1 VAEGER
7 VILETGET
15 KGMTSV
21 LREIL
26 EALALA
32 LVVFILIQASA
43 QNFRVEG
50 SSMAPTL
57 EGQQYLL
64 VNKLIYFT
72 FDVERFSRI
81 VPFWE
86 VNKSEVSRPFRP
98 PRLGEIIV
106 FHFPGEPR
114 RDFVKRVIGRP
125 GDKVEIVGG
134 TVLVNDSVHEEPYLD
149 EPFTENMSPRLMG
162 RHEYFVMGDNR
173 SHSNDSRSW
182 GGVPEENVV
191 GKVWLIYWPF
201 AEFGI
206 PR

>member
-1 VAEGER
+1 
-7 VILETGET
+7 
-15 KGMTSV
+15 MTSV

-32 LVVFILIQASA
+32 IVVFILIQASA

-64 VNKLIYFT
+64 VNKLVYFK

-81 VPFWE
+81 VPFWR
-86 VNKSEVSRPFRP
+86 VDKSDASRPFRP

-114 RDFVKRVIGRP
+114 RDFVKRVIGLP
-125 GDKVEIVGG
+125 GDKVEIVDGM
-134 TVLVNDSVHEEPYLD
+134 VLVNDAVQTEPYLE
-149 EPFTENMSPRLMG
+149 EPFTDTMPPRRMG
-162 RHEYFVMGDNR
+162 EGEYFVMGDNR
-173 SHSNDSRSW
+173 SHSNDSRNW
-182 GGVPEENVV
+182 GGVPEDNVV

-201 AEFGI
+201 PEFGV

>member
-1 VAEGER
+1 
-7 VILETGET
+7 
-15 KGMTSV
+15 MTSV

-32 LVVFILIQASA
+32 IVVFILIQASA

-64 VNKLIYFT
+64 VNKLVYFT
-72 FDVERFSRI
+72 FDVERFSRT
-81 VPFWE
+81 VPFWN
-86 VNKSEVSRPFRP
+86 VNESDVRRPFRP

-106 FHFPGEPR
+106 FHFPGEPQ
-114 RDFVKRVIGRP
+114 RDFVKRVIGQP
-125 GDKVEIVGG
+125 GDKVEIVDG
-134 TVLVNDSVHEEPYLD
+134 TVLVNDSVHREPYLNK
-149 EPFTENMSPRLMG
+149 PFTENMSPRRMG
-162 RHEYFVMGDNR
+162 ESEYFVMGDNR
-173 SHSNDSRSW
+173 SHSNDSRNW
-182 GGVPEENVV
+182 GAVPEENVV

-201 AEFGI
+201 PAFGI

>member
-1 VAEGER
+1 
-7 VILETGET
+7 
-15 KGMTSV
+15 MTSV

-32 LVVFILIQASA
+32 IVVFILIQASA

-64 VNKLIYFT
+64 VNKLVYFT

-81 VPFWE
+81 VPFWS
-86 VNKSEVSRPFRP
+86 VDKSEVSRPFRP
-98 PRLGEIIV
+98 PKLGEIIV

-114 RDFVKRVIGRP
+114 RDFVKRVIGLP
-125 GDKVEIVGG
+125 GDKVEIVDGM
-134 TVLVNDSVHEEPYLD
+134 VLVNDSVHAEPYLN
-149 EPFTENMSPRLMG
+149 EPFDGTMSARRMG
-162 RHEYFVMGDNR
+162 EDEYFVMGDNR
-173 SHSNDSRSW
+173 SHSNDSRNW
-182 GGVPEENVV
+182 GGVPEDNVV

-201 AEFGI
+201 PEFGV

>member
-1 VAEGER
+1 MSAV
-7 VILETGET
+7 T
-15 KGMTSV
+15 
-21 LREIL
+21 REIL

-32 LVVFILIQASA
+32 VVVFILIQASA

-64 VNKLIYFT
+64 VNKLVYFK
-72 FDVERFSRI
+72 FDVERFSRVI
-81 VPFWE
+81 PFWE
-86 VNKSEVSRPFRP
+86 LDKADVSRPFRP

-106 FHFPGEPR
+106 FEFPGEPR
-114 RDFVKRVIGRP
+114 RDFVKRVIGLP
-125 GDKVEIVGG
+125 GDKVEIVDG
-134 TVLVNDSVHEEPYLD
+134 TVLVNDVVHHEPYLND
-149 EPFTENMSPRLMG
+149 PFTDNMPARRMG
-162 RHEYFVMGDNR
+162 DGEYFVMGDNR
-173 SHSNDSRSW
+173 SHSNDSRNW

-201 AEFGI
+201 PEFGT

>member
-1 VAEGER
+1 
-7 VILETGET
+7 
-15 KGMTSV
+15 MTSV

-32 LVVFILIQASA
+32 IVVFILIQASA

-64 VNKLIYFT
+64 VNKLVYFT
-72 FDVERFSRI
+72 FDVERFSRV
-81 VPFWE
+81 VPFWQ
-86 VNKSEVSRPFRP
+86 VDKHDVSRPFRP

-106 FHFPGEPR
+106 FHFPGDPQFPGEPR
-114 RDFVKRVIGRP
+114 RDFVKRVIGQP
-125 GDKVEIVGG
+125 GDKVEIVDGM
-134 TVLVNDSVHEEPYLD
+134 VLVNDSVHLEPYLR
-149 EPFTENMSPRLMG
+149 ESFAENMSPRRMG
-162 RHEYFVMGDNR
+162 EDEYFVMGDNR
-173 SHSNDSRSW
+173 SHSNDSRNW
-182 GGVPEENVV
+182 GAVPEENVV

-201 AEFGI
+201 PEFGI

>member
-1 VAEGER
+1 
-7 VILETGET
+7 
-15 KGMTSV
+15 MSSV
-21 LREIL
+21 LREVV

-32 LVVFILIQASA
+32 IVVFILIQASA

-64 VNKLIYFT
+64 VNKLVYFT

-81 VPFWE
+81 VPFWNVE
-86 VNKSEVSRPFRP
+86 RSDASRPFRP

-106 FHFPGEPR
+106 FHFPGEPQ
-114 RDFVKRVIGRP
+114 RDFVKRVIGLP
-125 GDKVEIVGG
+125 GDKVEIVHG
-134 TVLVNDSVHEEPYLD
+134 TVLVNDVVFAEPYLK
-149 EPFTENMSPRLMG
+149 EPFTDNMAPRRMG
-162 RHEYFVMGDNR
+162 AGEYFVMGDNR
-173 SHSNDSRSW
+173 SHSNDSRNW
-182 GGVPEENVV
+182 GSVPEDNVV

>member
-1 VAEGER
+1 
-7 VILETGET
+7 
-15 KGMTSV
+15 MTSV

-32 LVVFILIQASA
+32 IVVFILIQASA

-64 VNKLIYFT
+64 VNKLVYFT
-72 FDVERFSRI
+72 FDVERFSRV
-81 VPFWE
+81 VPFWS
-86 VNKSEVSRPFRP
+86 VDKSDVSRPFRP

-106 FHFPGEPR
+106 FHFPGEPQ
-114 RDFVKRVIGRP
+114 RDFVKRVIGLP
-125 GDKVEIVGG
+125 GDKVEIVDGK
-134 TVLVNDSVHEEPYLD
+134 VLVNDSVHTEPYLN
-149 EPFTENMSPRLMG
+149 EPFNGNMAARRMG
-162 RHEYFVMGDNR
+162 EDEYFVMGDNR
-173 SHSNDSRSW
+173 SHSNDSRNW
-182 GGVPEENVV
+182 GGVPEDNVV

-201 AEFGI
+201 PEFGV

>member
-1 VAEGER
+1 
-7 VILETGET
+7 
-15 KGMTSV
+15 MTSV
-21 LREIL
+21 FREIL

-32 LVVFILIQASA
+32 IVVFILIQASA

-64 VNKLIYFT
+64 VNKLVYFK

-81 VPFWE
+81 IPIWNVDR
-86 VNKSEVSRPFRP
+86 SEASRPFRP

-106 FHFPGEPR
+106 FHFPGEPQ
-114 RDFVKRVIGRP
+114 RDFVKRVIGLP
-125 GDKVEIVGG
+125 GDKVEIVDG
-134 TVLVNDSVHEEPYLD
+134 TVLVNDAVFAEPYLKG
-149 EPFTENMSPRLMG
+149 PFTDSMAPRRVDQG
-162 RHEYFVMGDNR
+162 EYFVMGDNR
-173 SHSNDSRSW
+173 SHSNDSRNW
-182 GGVPEENVV
+182 GGVPEDNVV

-201 AEFGI
+201 AEFGM

>member
-1 VAEGER
+1 
-7 VILETGET
+7 
-15 KGMTSV
+15 MTSV

-32 LVVFILIQASA
+32 IVVFILIQASA

-64 VNKLIYFT
+64 VNKLVYFS
-72 FDVERFSRI
+72 FDVERFSRV
-81 VPFWE
+81 VPFWQ
-86 VNKSEVSRPFRP
+86 VDKSEVSRPFRP

-114 RDFVKRVIGRP
+114 RDFVKRVIGLP
-125 GDKVEIVGG
+125 GDKVEIVDGM
-134 TVLVNDSVHEEPYLD
+134 VLVNDSVQTEPYLN
-149 EPFTENMSPRLMG
+149 EPFDGTMAPRHMG
-162 RHEYFVMGDNR
+162 EDEYFVMGDNR
-173 SHSNDSRSW
+173 SHSNDSRNW
-182 GGVPEENVV
+182 GGVPEDNVV

-201 AEFGI
+201 PEFGL

>member
-1 VAEGER
+1 
-7 VILETGET
+7 
-15 KGMTSV
+15 M
-21 LREIL
+21 LREIV

-32 LVVFILIQASA
+32 IVVFILIQASA

-64 VNKLIYFT
+64 VNKLVYFT

-81 VPFWE
+81 VPFWN
-86 VNKSEVSRPFRP
+86 VDKSEVSRPFRAP
-98 PRLGEIIV
+98 KLGEIIV
-106 FHFPGEPR
+106 FHFPGEPQ

-125 GDKVEIVGG
+125 GDKVEIVDG
-134 TVLVNDSVHEEPYLD
+134 TVLVNDAVHREPYLN
-149 EPFTENMSPRLMG
+149 EPFQDNMPPRRMDG
-162 RHEYFVMGDNR
+162 NEYFVMGDNR
-173 SHSNDSRSW
+173 SHSNDSRNW
-182 GGVPEENVV
+182 GGVPEQNVV

-201 AEFGI
+201 PEFGI

>member
-1 VAEGER
+1 
-7 VILETGET
+7 
-15 KGMTSV
+15 MTSV

-32 LVVFILIQASA
+32 IVVFILIQASA

-64 VNKLIYFT
+64 VNKLVYFT
-72 FDVERFSRI
+72 FDVERFSRV
-81 VPFWE
+81 VPFWN
-86 VNKSEVSRPFRP
+86 VDKSEVSRPFRP

-106 FHFPGEPR
+106 FHFPGEPQ
-114 RDFVKRVIGRP
+114 RDFVKRVIGLP
-125 GDKVEIVGG
+125 GDKVEIVDGM
-134 TVLVNDSVHEEPYLD
+134 VLVNDSVRTEPYLN
-149 EPFTENMSPRLMG
+149 EPFDGNMAARRMGEN
-162 RHEYFVMGDNR
+162 EYFVMGDNR
-173 SHSNDSRSW
+173 SQSNDSRNW
-182 GGVPEENVV
+182 GGVPEDNVV

-201 AEFGI
+201 PEFGV

>member
-1 VAEGER
+1 
-7 VILETGET
+7 
-15 KGMTSV
+15 MTSV

-32 LVVFILIQASA
+32 IVVFILIQASA

-64 VNKLIYFT
+64 VNKLVYFK

-81 VPFWE
+81 VPFWR
-86 VNKSEVSRPFRP
+86 VDKSDATRPFRP

-114 RDFVKRVIGRP
+114 RDFVKRVIGLP
-125 GDKVEIVGG
+125 GDKVEIVDGM
-134 TVLVNDSVHEEPYLD
+134 VLVNDAVQTEPYLE
-149 EPFTENMSPRLMG
+149 EPFTDTMPPRRMEEG
-162 RHEYFVMGDNR
+162 EYFVMGDNR
-173 SHSNDSRSW
+173 SHSNDSRNW
-182 GGVPEENVV
+182 GGVPEDNVV

-201 AEFGI
+201 PEFGV

>member
-1 VAEGER
+1 
-7 VILETGET
+7 
-15 KGMTSV
+15 MTAV

-32 LVVFILIQASA
+32 IVVFILIQASA

-64 VNKLIYFT
+64 VNKLAYLK

-81 VPFWE
+81 IPLWE
-86 VNKSEVSRPFRP
+86 VDKSRVSRPFNP
-98 PRLGEIIV
+98 PRFGEIIV
-106 FHFPGEPR
+106 FRYPGEPE
-114 RDFVKRVIGRP
+114 RDFVKRVIGMP
-125 GDKVEIVGG
+125 GDEVAIVDGQVMING
-134 TVLVNDSVHEEPYLD
+134 AVYNEPYLNG
-149 EPFTENMSPRLMG
+149 PFTYNLPPRTMG
-162 RHEYFVMGDNR
+162 EEEYFVMGDNR
-173 SHSNDSRSW
+173 AHSNDSRNW
-182 GGVPEENVV
+182 GPVPEENVV

-201 AEFGI
+201 SQLGV